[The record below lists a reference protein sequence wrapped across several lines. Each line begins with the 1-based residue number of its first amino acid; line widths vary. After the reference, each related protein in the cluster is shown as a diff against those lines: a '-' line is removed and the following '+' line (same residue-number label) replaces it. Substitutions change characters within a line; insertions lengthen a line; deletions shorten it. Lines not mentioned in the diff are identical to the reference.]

1 MEFEP
6 VKYYK
11 SALKDKV
18 NTASAKYF
26 DDLVKIANIDVNEN
40 IASNNKLSKA
50 RAEASLSLKDLKHY
64 KNEKTLC
71 WVIFA
76 FALTVFVIALIITIA
91 AFGTAAVVTTIVS
104 GVIAIGM
111 VLIINLYIKEK
122 IEYHSSIQAQ
132 HDKKVKILENECYTQ
147 VLPLVSHLDQT
158 DFIKIVNSCVDRFNL
173 DETFSSEK
181 AEMLATV
188 YGYNNKIP
196 DQCSIYGLYSGS
208 INTNSFVKFRTI
220 NHRVYNKSYVGFL
233 TITWTTVSGS
243 GKNVR
248 VVTHRQTLTATV
260 VKPAPEYSKNA
271 YLVYGNNAAPNLRF
285 KRKPSGLSDT
295 STSGV
300 DKFVKKETKKLEKMS
315 RESVSKGGS
324 FQAMANT
331 KFEALFGAYDRNNE
345 VEYRLLFTP
354 LAQQNM
360 TTLITNTSPYRDD
373 FTFTKMG
380 KINLIITDHS
390 IATDDFEEK
399 KFINGIDIR
408 EVKKQFVKSVNDNF
422 AALYFD
428 LAPIL
433 SIPLY
438 TQTDAG
444 DFSLSVK
451 RNVTDQEAEALINH
465 MDPSLFMNKDANIR
479 DQLLK
484 ANYLESIGHSD
495 IFSVESLSYHE
506 TPQVAFIPVFGG
518 DGRMHNVPVHYF
530 TYAERTK
537 TTRVCIRNYEG
548 TRNRFFDICD
558 EKKYFEQEKDFYK
571 TVVKN
576 RKCIGFTLPDK
587 YNYSLEEDERI
598 DEIVSI

>member
-11 SALKDKV
+11 SALKVKV

-76 FALTVFVIALIITIA
+76 IALTVFVIALIITIA
-91 AFGTAAVVTTIVS
+91 AFGTVAVVTMIVS

-132 HDKKVKILENECYTQ
+132 HDKKVKNLENECYMQ

-158 DFIKIVNSCVDRFNL
+158 DFIKIVNSCVDTFNL

-331 KFEALFGAYDRNNE
+331 KFEALF
-345 VEYRLLFTP
+345 
-354 LAQQNM
+354 
-360 TTLITNTSPYRDD
+360 
-373 FTFTKMG
+373 
-380 KINLIITDHS
+380 
-390 IATDDFEEK
+390 
-399 KFINGIDIR
+399 
-408 EVKKQFVKSVNDNF
+408 
-422 AALYFD
+422 
-428 LAPIL
+428 
-433 SIPLY
+433 
-438 TQTDAG
+438 
-444 DFSLSVK
+444 
-451 RNVTDQEAEALINH
+451 
-465 MDPSLFMNKDANIR
+465 
-479 DQLLK
+479 
-484 ANYLESIGHSD
+484 
-495 IFSVESLSYHE
+495 
-506 TPQVAFIPVFGG
+506 
-518 DGRMHNVPVHYF
+518 
-530 TYAERTK
+530 
-537 TTRVCIRNYEG
+537 
-548 TRNRFFDICD
+548 
-558 EKKYFEQEKDFYK
+558 
-571 TVVKN
+571 
-576 RKCIGFTLPDK
+576 
-587 YNYSLEEDERI
+587 
-598 DEIVSI
+598 